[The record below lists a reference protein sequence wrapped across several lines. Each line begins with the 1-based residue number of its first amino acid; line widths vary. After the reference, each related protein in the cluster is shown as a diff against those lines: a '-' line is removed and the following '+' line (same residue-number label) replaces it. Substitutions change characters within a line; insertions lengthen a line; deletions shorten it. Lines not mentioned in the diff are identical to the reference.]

1 MAKPSP
7 RIPRYV
13 NTFPAGL
20 ATAAQLQ
27 AEGLRPGTTAPV
39 ALLEYHEGDR
49 SGVCGLF
56 ERSAAVPRTDSPPPL

>member
-20 ATAAQLQ
+20 ATAAQLE

-56 ERSAAVPRTDSPPPL
+56 ERSTAVPRTDAPPSS